1 VTGQRITSDSS
12 IKPRLRNTI
21 RPGSMKIGL
30 DCWMSVTGVELRR
43 SKESWRKICVNGLKV
58 IRMAHCPSSGNQRLV
73 PSANCAGSRNCFLS
87 RPRLPAM
94 TMATGSSDERPGKG
108 GDDRS

>member
-43 SKESWRKICVNGLKV
+43 SKESWRKICVLTWLT
-58 IRMAHCPSSGNQRLV
+58 SGR
-73 PSANCAGSRNCFLS
+73 S
-87 RPRLPAM
+87 
-94 TMATGSSDERPGKG
+94 G
-108 GDDRS
+108 GEMVLG